1 MSQTQFTH
9 ADSQALFLEAKKLR
23 LKRRFGQNFL
33 VDPKVPA
40 AIVKGMDL
48 SEQDTVVEIGPG
60 AGALTEHLL
69 SQAGRVFSV
78 ELERDMI
85 AHLGRKFAPGKHPF
99 ADQFFLIPC
108 DILKFDPTPFLEKG
122 DLKAP
127 FPIVGN
133 IPYNITTP
141 ILFYLCG
148 EVHQKEHPWRQW
160 VKHITLMIQ
169 QEVAERIVAKPGGKA
184 YNHLSIAV
192 QVWFEARIILTV
204 PRQSFSPAPK
214 VTSSVIQLIPRKEP
228 LVDIKNGEHFS
239 KLIRGAFGQRRKTLK
254 NALLGAQFI
263 PAHLLDTMVSNA
275 NAVLEAN
282 LPDVPLV
289 LLTDRAERIS
299 IEAFAALAN
308 AYTDLTSQ
316 GSNAQDPVQ

>member
-69 SQAGRVFSV
+69 SQAGHVFSV

-85 AHLGRKFAPGKHPF
+85 SHLGRKFAPGKHPF
-99 ADQFFLIPC
+99 ADKFFLIPC

-148 EVHQKEHPWRQW
+148 EVQQKEHPWRQW

-184 YNHLSIAV
+184 YNHLSIAI

-254 NALLGAQFI
+254 NALLGAQFLSA
-263 PAHLLDTMVSNA
+263 PLLETMVSNA
-275 NAVLEAN
+275 NATLEAKS
-282 LPDVPLV
+282 PDVAPV

-299 IEAFAALAN
+299 IEAFAALSN